1 MTPELVFKV
10 ESRFTG
16 FQPFAIRVSQ
26 RNAMSP
32 QLITKLQPGT
42 QAPNFTL
49 RDAEGKETSLANYRG
64 KNVIVYFY
72 PAAATPGCTTEA
84 CDFRDSLSALQGSGY
99 EVLGISPDAPDKLA
113 DFTGDFNLT
122 FPLLS
127 DEDHA
132 VALSYGAWGEK
143 LVNGE
148 IVEGLVRSTVV
159 VDPDGNVALAQYQ
172 VKAQGHV
179 AALRES
185 LGV

>member
-1 MTPELVFKV
+1 
-10 ESRFTG
+10 
-16 FQPFAIRVSQ
+16 
-26 RNAMSP
+26 MSN
-32 QLITKLQPGT
+32 QLTIKLQPGT
-42 QAPNFTL
+42 QAPGFTL
-49 RDAEGKETSLANYRG
+49 QDAAGKAISLSDYRG

-84 CDFRDSLSALQGSGY
+84 CNFRDSLASLQGSGY
-99 EVLGISPDAPDKLA
+99 EVLGISPDAAAKLA
-113 DFTGDFNLT
+113 AFTGDFVLT

-132 VALSYGAWGEK
+132 VALAYGAWGEK

-159 VDPDGNVALAQYQ
+159 VDPQGNVALAQYQ

-179 AALRES
+179 AALREA